1 MISTQRVENKAGNNF
16 LVLNGLGKA
25 GNIKPV

>member
-1 MISTQRVENKAGNNF
+1 MISTQIVENQTGNNF